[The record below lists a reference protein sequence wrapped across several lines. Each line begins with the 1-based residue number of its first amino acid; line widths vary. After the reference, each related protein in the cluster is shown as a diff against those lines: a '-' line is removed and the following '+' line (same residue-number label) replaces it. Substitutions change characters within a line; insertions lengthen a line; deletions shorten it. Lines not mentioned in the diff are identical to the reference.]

1 MASSSEI
8 EKLERRY
15 TENPEGRF
23 FAPLAD
29 AYRKAGQVNRA
40 LELVRAGLQ
49 KHPDYLSAHI
59 VLGRCLLDQ
68 GNDTEAAST
77 FDAVLALDAEN
88 IIALKS
94 LAEIAE
100 RGGKAVEARQ
110 WLQKLLVVDS
120 MNSEAAADL
129 QRLGGALAV
138 QPTQEIAP
146 VAEAASPEISFADVA
161 REMEPGMAMAEPA
174 AAAGLP
180 GPAASEAEVPP
191 QPRAPEV
198 AAAPVAPPA
207 PVPAPA
213 PKRPTPFELV
223 EEPAAA
229 AASAPAP
236 AVEPGPLEV
245 MPFDDSLD
253 WGTGERS
260 SRSIRAEDVA
270 SMVHDENVA
279 TPAIEFASGIE
290 GAAPPPPVTPPPP
303 SQPQEF
309 VIEKPEDQ
317 TFPSL
322 AGQTAAPVNVELP
335 ANLSGAFSLVDEV
348 PVAAGPPP
356 ASTPRDLPLIMPEDV
371 TPPEEL
377 SRPSAKLVQMVSP
390 APHEEPAAVG
400 QPMVTETMADLYL
413 KQGFRSEAADVY
425 RRLLSQRPG
434 DQALSA
440 KLRGLEAPPPN
451 LSAAALGGESVAV
464 WLRRV
469 AAARLPAPGAP
480 GAAAPAPAVLDVA
493 AASAAAPAP
502 PADVGGPT
510 PMEAAFS
517 AGAPEAIGEP
527 AHPAPEAFS
536 LDQIFGSAPEAPPP
550 APEGAPAPPAPAPG
564 AGTSFDEFFGQPG
577 QGSVRPAKTG
587 SDRPSRGEDEDLG
600 EFNAWLQSL
609 KK

>member
-29 AYRKAGQVNRA
+29 AYRKAGQLSRA

-49 KHPDYLSAHI
+49 KHPDYLSARI

-77 FDAVLALDAEN
+77 FDAVLTLDSEN

-100 RGGKAVEARQ
+100 RGGKPVEARQ
-110 WLQKLLVVDS
+110 WLQRLLVVDS

-129 QRLGGALAV
+129 QRLGGAITG
-138 QPTQEIAP
+138 QPTQEVAP
-146 VAEAASPEISFADVA
+146 AVEAASPEVAFADLA
-161 REMEPGMAMAEPA
+161 REMRPGMAQAEPA
-174 AAAGLP
+174 AAAELSSLAAAEADV
-180 GPAASEAEVPP
+180 PAPA
-191 QPRAPEV
+191 RAPEV
-198 AAAPVAPPA
+198 AAAPVAAPP

-213 PKRPTPFELV
+213 PRRPTPFELV

-229 AASAPAP
+229 GASAPAP
-236 AVEPGPLEV
+236 ASEPAPLEV

-253 WGTGERS
+253 WGTGERA

-270 SMVHDENVA
+270 SVVRDESVA

-290 GAAPPPPVTPPPP
+290 GAAPPPATPAPPP

-322 AGQTAAPVNVELP
+322 AGTTAAPVNVELP
-335 ANLSGAFSLVDEV
+335 ANLSGAFSLVDDV
-348 PVAAGPPP
+348 PAAAVP
-356 ASTPRDLPLIMPEDV
+356 APAATPRDLPLIMPEDV

-400 QPMVTETMADLYL
+400 QPMVTETMGDLYL

-480 GAAAPAPAVLDVA
+480 GAAASAAALDVA
-493 AASAAAPAP
+493 AVGAAAPAP
-502 PADVGGPT
+502 PADAAGPT

-517 AGAPEAIGEP
+517 ASSAEAVGEP

-536 LDQIFGSAPEAPPP
+536 LDQIFGSATETPPP
-550 APEGAPAPPAPAPG
+550 APEGAPASPAPPSG
-564 AGTSFDEFFGQPG
+564 TGTSFDEFFGQPG
-577 QGSVRPAKTG
+577 QGSVRPAKTA
-587 SDRPSRGEDEDLG
+587 SDRPSKGEDEDLG